1 MKTDRVI
8 LVTNN
13 NPLYY
18 EFWNQISYT
27 YKEKFGITPT
37 LVFFGEESE
46 LQSLD
51 LSTKYGEILVQKKIE
66 GIPEWQYTWALFY
79 FTKYYP

>member
-1 MKTDRVI
+1 MKIDRVI

-18 EFWNQISYT
+18 DFWNNLSFT

-37 LVFFGEESE
+37 LVFFGEKEE
-46 LQSLD
+46 LDSTN
-51 LSTKYGEILVQKKIE
+51 LSREYGEIILQKKIE
-66 GIPEWQYTWALFY
+66 GIPDWQYTWALFY
-79 FTKYYP
+79 FTK